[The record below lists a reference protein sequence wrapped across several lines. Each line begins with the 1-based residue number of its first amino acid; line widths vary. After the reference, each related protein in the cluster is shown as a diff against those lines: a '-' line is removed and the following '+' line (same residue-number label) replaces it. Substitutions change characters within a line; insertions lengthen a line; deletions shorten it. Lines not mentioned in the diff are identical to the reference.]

1 MPITTRASIG
11 LSKVASFVSLL
22 DHLIRPLQERRRC
35 ASAASGAA
43 RRAAEITPMNARRS
57 MTGPTPN
64 AVGQSGAKE
73 DGA

>member
-1 MPITTRASIG
+1 MRAADSSGDRLLRKPITGFAG
-11 LSKVASFVSLL
+11 C
-22 DHLIRPLQERRRC
+22 C

-57 MTGPTPN
+57 ITGPTPN